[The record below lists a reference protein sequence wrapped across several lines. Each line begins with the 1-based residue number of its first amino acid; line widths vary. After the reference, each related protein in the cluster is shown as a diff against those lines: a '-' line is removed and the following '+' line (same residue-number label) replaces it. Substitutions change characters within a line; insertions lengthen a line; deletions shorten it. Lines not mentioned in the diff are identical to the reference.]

1 MMKEALINTSNPMPL
16 NRGGNASLRIL
27 QELAEALSNALAAI
41 SISRSPDVRRGVNF
55 YEEVRRFEIDLIE
68 EALRL
73 TQGHQRR
80 AAKLLE
86 MKVTTLNAKIKF
98 YNIEVR
104 NAAQRP
110 TLRHNQRRQF
120 DNTPMDE
127 IDEGAKQHFSI

>member
-1 MMKEALINTSNPMPL
+1 MMKEALINTSNPVPL
-16 NRGGNASLRIL
+16 NREGKESLRIL

-55 YEEVRRFEIDLIE
+55 FEEVRRFEIDLIE

-86 MKVTTLNAKIKF
+86 MNVTTLNSKIKF
-98 YNIEVR
+98 YNIE
-104 NAAQRP
+104 RP
-110 TLRHNQRRQF
+110 QRRAAT
-120 DNTPMDE
+120 NTTVKPAPPVRQHPNGRIE
-127 IDEGAKQHFSI
+127 EGAKQHFSN